1 MSNDVHLVNVPVT
14 NHLAGYRNALVKA
27 VVIYPVITLE
37 PYWRLPE
44 KSQLSAEIASS
55 IYYGHPVY
63 IRVVRVGACPAMP
76 LARG

>member
-14 NHLAGYRNALVKA
+14 DHLAGCRNALVKA
-27 VVIYPVITLE
+27 MVIYPVITLE
-37 PYWRLPE
+37 PYWRLSE
-44 KSQLSAEIASS
+44 KSQLSAEIAPS